1 MPRIQEFIIYTFL
14 RIPSSSLLR
23 TKIHRLQE
31 QAEAN
36 YLMPAPC
43 SWALSSSTLA

>member
-23 TKIHRLQE
+23 TKFINYKSRQRLI
-31 QAEAN
+31 
-36 YLMPAPC
+36 
-43 SWALSSSTLA
+43 T